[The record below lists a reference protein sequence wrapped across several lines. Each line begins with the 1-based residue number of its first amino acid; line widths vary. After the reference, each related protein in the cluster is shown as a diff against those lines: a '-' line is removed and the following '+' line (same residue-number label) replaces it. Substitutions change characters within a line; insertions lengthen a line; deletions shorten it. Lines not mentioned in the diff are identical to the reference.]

1 MLRKGSKYG
10 KIRPNSEYCQ
20 EKGKCEDLMKVR
32 RRPLYL
38 LEGANA
44 LSGLS
49 NAIAIV
55 TIPWLIFERT
65 GSATQAGIV
74 VALSTIP
81 GIFIS
86 PFVGALIDHFG
97 RKRVSIGSDFL
108 SAISVMMFP
117 IWESLF
123 GLTFASIATFA
134 VLGAAFDPAGY
145 TARKSLIPDVAKA
158 SNTSMDKL
166 NSWHEAVFS
175 GGWALG
181 PAIGAVAIS
190 LVGAANSMWIVFAAF
205 ILAIILIS
213 MLHVGDL
220 GLEHREEIDDQE
232 KFWTS
237 TLRGLQVLKSD
248 KAMFYLTL
256 SIVFL
261 AMVYL
266 PTESIV
272 LPKYFSDINDPRG
285 LGFVLS
291 SMAVGGIA
299 SMLAY
304 PWLVSRFKKRTIVLG
319 ALLATSI
326 AMIPMTFFPPLGLF
340 VVSGF
345 LLGLGWGPM
354 NPLMNSLVQQR
365 VAPHIQGRVFGVQTS
380 LFYASGPI
388 GMFVTGV
395 CVDAFGVRPVY
406 TAAVAILILFQLVIM
421 AVPSL
426 HDLDREASY

>member
-1 MLRKGSKYG
+1 
-10 KIRPNSEYCQ
+10 
-20 EKGKCEDLMKVR
+20 MKVS

-49 NAIAIV
+49 NAIAII

-74 VALSTIP
+74 VAASAIP

-86 PFVGALIDHFG
+86 PFVGALIDHYG
-97 RKRVSIGSDFL
+97 RKRVSIGSDL
-108 SAISVMMFP
+108 MSALSVMLFP
-117 IWESLF
+117 IWDSLF

-175 GGWALG
+175 GGWVLG
-181 PAIGAVAIS
+181 PAIGAIAIS
-190 LVGAANSMWIVFAAF
+190 LVGAANSMWIVFVAF
-205 ILAIILIS
+205 ILAMILIS

-220 GLEHREEIDDQE
+220 GLEHREEIGDQE

-248 KAMFYLTL
+248 KAMYYLTL

-266 PTESIV
+266 PTESVV
-272 LPKYFSDINDPRG
+272 LPKYFSDIDDPRG
-285 LGFVLS
+285 YGYVLS
-291 SMAVGGIA
+291 SMAAGGIA
-299 SMLAY
+299 TTLAY
-304 PWLVSRFKKRTIVLG
+304 PKLVKHFKKRTIVIG
-319 ALLATSI
+319 ALAATSV
-326 AMIPMTFFPPLGLF
+326 AMIPMTFFPPIGFF
-340 VVSGF
+340 VLAGF

-354 NPLMNSLVQQR
+354 NPLMNSVVQQR

-395 CVDAFGVRPVY
+395 SVDAFGVRPVY
-406 TAAVAILILFQLVIM
+406 IAAVSILIVFQLFIM
-421 AVPSL
+421 LLPDL
-426 HDLDREASY
+426 RDLDREAQY

>member
-1 MLRKGSKYG
+1 
-10 KIRPNSEYCQ
+10 
-20 EKGKCEDLMKVR
+20 MKVS

-49 NAIAIV
+49 NAIAIITV
-55 TIPWLIFERT
+55 PWLIFERT

-74 VALSTIP
+74 VAASAIP
-81 GIFIS
+81 GIIIS
-86 PFVGALIDHFG
+86 PFVGALIDHYG
-97 RKRVSIGSDFL
+97 RKRVSIGSDLL
-108 SAISVMMFP
+108 SALSVMLFP
-117 IWESLF
+117 IWDSLF

-181 PAIGAVAIS
+181 PAIGAIAIS
-190 LVGAANSMWIVFAAF
+190 LVGAANSMWIVFVAF

-220 GLEHREEIDDQE
+220 GLEHREEINDQE
-232 KFWTS
+232 KFWSS

-248 KAMFYLTL
+248 KAMYYLTI

-266 PTESIV
+266 PTESII
-272 LPKYFSDINDPRG
+272 LPKYFSDIEDPRG
-285 LGFVLS
+285 LGYVLS
-291 SMAVGGIA
+291 SMAAGGIA
-299 SMLAY
+299 TTLAY
-304 PWLVSRFKKRTIVLG
+304 PKLVKHFKKRSIVIGSL
-319 ALLATSI
+319 AATSL
-326 AMIPMTFFPPLGLF
+326 AMIPMTFFPPIGLF
-340 VVSGF
+340 VLAGF

-354 NPLMNSLVQQR
+354 NPLMNSMVQQR

-395 CVDAFGVRPVY
+395 SVDAFGVRPVY
-406 TAAVAILILFQLVIM
+406 IAAVSILIVFQLFIM
-421 AVPSL
+421 FLPDL
-426 HDLDREASY
+426 HDLDREAQY

>member
-1 MLRKGSKYG
+1 
-10 KIRPNSEYCQ
+10 
-20 EKGKCEDLMKVR
+20 MKVS

-49 NAIAIV
+49 NAIAIITV
-55 TIPWLIFERT
+55 PWLIFERT

-74 VALSTIP
+74 VAASAIP
-81 GIFIS
+81 GIIIS
-86 PFVGALIDHFG
+86 PFVGALIDHYG
-97 RKRVSIGSDFL
+97 RKRVSIGSDLL
-108 SAISVMMFP
+108 SALSVMMFP
-117 IWESLF
+117 IWDSLF

-181 PAIGAVAIS
+181 PAIGAIAIS
-190 LVGAANSMWIVFAAF
+190 LVGAANSMWIVFVAF

-220 GLEHREEIDDQE
+220 GLEHREEINDQE
-232 KFWTS
+232 KFWSS

-248 KAMFYLTL
+248 KAMYYLTI

-261 AMVYL
+261 TMVYL
-266 PTESIV
+266 PTESII
-272 LPKYFSDINDPRG
+272 LPKYFSDIDDPRG
-285 LGFVLS
+285 LGYVLS
-291 SMAVGGIA
+291 SMAAGSIA
-299 SMLAY
+299 TTLAY
-304 PWLVSRFKKRTIVLG
+304 PKLVKHFKKRSIVIGSL
-319 ALLATSI
+319 AATSL
-326 AMIPMTFFPPLGLF
+326 AMIPMTLFPPIGLF
-340 VVSGF
+340 VLAGF

-354 NPLMNSLVQQR
+354 NPLMNSVVQQR

-395 CVDAFGVRPVY
+395 SVDAFGVRPVY
-406 TAAVAILILFQLVIM
+406 IAAVSILIVFQLFIM
-421 AVPSL
+421 FLPDL
-426 HDLDREASY
+426 HDLDREAQY

>member
-1 MLRKGSKYG
+1 
-10 KIRPNSEYCQ
+10 
-20 EKGKCEDLMKVR
+20 MKVS

-49 NAIAIV
+49 NAIAIITV
-55 TIPWLIFERT
+55 PWLIFERT

-74 VALSTIP
+74 VALSAIP

-86 PFVGALIDHFG
+86 PFVGALIDHYG
-97 RKRVSIGSDFL
+97 RKRVSIGSDL
-108 SAISVMMFP
+108 MSALSVMLFP
-117 IWESLF
+117 IWDSLF
-123 GLTFASIATFA
+123 GLTFATIATFA
-134 VLGAAFDPAGY
+134 ILGAAFDPAGY

-181 PAIGAVAIS
+181 PAIGAIAIS

-220 GLEHREEIDDQE
+220 GLEHREEINDQE

-248 KAMFYLTL
+248 NAMYYLTI

-272 LPKYFSDINDPRG
+272 LPKYFSDIEDPRG
-285 LGFVLS
+285 LGYVLS
-291 SMAVGGIA
+291 SMAAGGIA
-299 SMLAY
+299 STLAY
-304 PWLVSRFKKRTIVLG
+304 PKLVKHFKKRSIVIG
-319 ALLATSI
+319 ALAATSI

-340 VVSGF
+340 VLSGF

-354 NPLMNSLVQQR
+354 NPLMNSMVQQR

-395 CVDAFGVRPVY
+395 SVDAFGVRPVY
-406 TAAVAILILFQLVIM
+406 IAAVSILIVFQLFIM
-421 AVPSL
+421 LLPDL
-426 HDLDREASY
+426 HDLDREAQY

>member
-1 MLRKGSKYG
+1 
-10 KIRPNSEYCQ
+10 
-20 EKGKCEDLMKVR
+20 MKVS

-49 NAIAIV
+49 NAIAIITV
-55 TIPWLIFERT
+55 PWLIFERT
-65 GSATQAGIV
+65 GSATQAGLV
-74 VALSTIP
+74 VAASAVP
-81 GIFIS
+81 GIIIS
-86 PFVGALIDHFG
+86 PFVGALIDHYG
-97 RKRVSIGSDFL
+97 RKRVSIGSDLL
-108 SAISVMMFP
+108 SALSVMLFP
-117 IWESLF
+117 IWDSLF

-181 PAIGAVAIS
+181 PAIGAIAIS
-190 LVGAANSMWIVFAAF
+190 IVGAANSMWIVFVAF

-220 GLEHREEIDDQE
+220 GLEHREEINDQE

-248 KAMFYLTL
+248 KAMYYLTI

-272 LPKYFSDINDPRG
+272 LPKYFSDIDDPRG
-285 LGFVLS
+285 LGYVLS
-291 SMAVGGIA
+291 SMAAGGIA
-299 SMLAY
+299 TTLAY
-304 PWLVSRFKKRTIVLG
+304 PKLVKHFKKRSIVIG
-319 ALLATSI
+319 ALAATSL
-326 AMIPMTFFPPLGLF
+326 AMIPMTFFPPIGLF
-340 VVSGF
+340 VLAGF

-354 NPLMNSLVQQR
+354 NPLMNSMVQQR

-395 CVDAFGVRPVY
+395 SVDAFGVQPVY
-406 TAAVAILILFQLVIM
+406 IAAVSILIIFQLFIM
-421 AVPSL
+421 FLPDL
-426 HDLDREASY
+426 HDLDREATY

>member
-1 MLRKGSKYG
+1 
-10 KIRPNSEYCQ
+10 
-20 EKGKCEDLMKVR
+20 MKVS

-49 NAIAIV
+49 NAIAIITV
-55 TIPWLIFERT
+55 PWLIFERT

-74 VALSTIP
+74 VALSAIP

-86 PFVGALIDHFG
+86 PFVGALIDHYG
-97 RKRVSIGSDFL
+97 RKRVSIGSDL
-108 SAISVMMFP
+108 MSALSVMLFP
-117 IWESLF
+117 IWDSLF
-123 GLTFASIATFA
+123 GLTFATIATFA
-134 VLGAAFDPAGY
+134 ILGAAFDPAGY

-181 PAIGAVAIS
+181 PAIGAIAIS

-220 GLEHREEIDDQE
+220 GLEHREEINDQE

-237 TLRGLQVLKSD
+237 TIRGLQVLKSD
-248 KAMFYLTL
+248 KAMYYLTI

-272 LPKYFSDINDPRG
+272 LPKYFSDIEDPRG
-285 LGFVLS
+285 LGYVLS
-291 SMAVGGIA
+291 SMAAGGIA
-299 SMLAY
+299 STLAY
-304 PWLVSRFKKRTIVLG
+304 PKLVKHFKKRSIVIG
-319 ALLATSI
+319 ALAATSI

-340 VVSGF
+340 VLSGF

-354 NPLMNSLVQQR
+354 NPLMNSMVQQR

-395 CVDAFGVRPVY
+395 SVDAFGVRPVY
-406 TAAVAILILFQLVIM
+406 IAAVSILIVFQLFIM
-421 AVPSL
+421 LLPDL
-426 HDLDREASY
+426 HDLDREAQY

>member
-1 MLRKGSKYG
+1 
-10 KIRPNSEYCQ
+10 
-20 EKGKCEDLMKVR
+20 MKVS

-49 NAIAIV
+49 NAIAIITV
-55 TIPWLIFERT
+55 PWLIFERT

-74 VALSTIP
+74 VAASAIP
-81 GIFIS
+81 GIIIS
-86 PFVGALIDHFG
+86 PFVGALIDHYG
-97 RKRVSIGSDFL
+97 RKRVSIGSDLL
-108 SAISVMMFP
+108 SALSVMMFP
-117 IWESLF
+117 IWDSLF

-181 PAIGAVAIS
+181 PAIGAIAIS
-190 LVGAANSMWIVFAAF
+190 LVGAANSMWIVFVAF

-220 GLEHREEIDDQE
+220 GLEHREEINDQE
-232 KFWTS
+232 KFWSS

-248 KAMFYLTL
+248 KAMYYFTI

-261 AMVYL
+261 VMVYL
-266 PTESIV
+266 PTESII
-272 LPKYFSDINDPRG
+272 LPKYFSDIDDPRG
-285 LGFVLS
+285 LGYVLS
-291 SMAVGGIA
+291 SMAAGGIA
-299 SMLAY
+299 TTLAY
-304 PWLVSRFKKRTIVLG
+304 PKLVKHFKKRSIVIGSL
-319 ALLATSI
+319 AATSL
-326 AMIPMTFFPPLGLF
+326 AMIPMTLFPPIGLF
-340 VVSGF
+340 VLAGF

-354 NPLMNSLVQQR
+354 NPLMNSMVQQR

-395 CVDAFGVRPVY
+395 SVDAFGVRPVY
-406 TAAVAILILFQLVIM
+406 IAAVSILIVFQLFIM
-421 AVPSL
+421 FLPDL
-426 HDLDREASY
+426 HDLDREAQY

>member
-1 MLRKGSKYG
+1 
-10 KIRPNSEYCQ
+10 
-20 EKGKCEDLMKVR
+20 MKVS

-49 NAIAIV
+49 NAIAII

-74 VALSTIP
+74 VAASAIP

-86 PFVGALIDHFG
+86 PFVGALIDHYG
-97 RKRVSIGSDFL
+97 RKRVSIGSDL
-108 SAISVMMFP
+108 MSALSVMLFP
-117 IWESLF
+117 IWDSLF
-123 GLTFASIATFA
+123 GLTFASISAFA

-175 GGWALG
+175 GGWVLG
-181 PAIGAVAIS
+181 PALGAFAIS
-190 LVGAANSMWIVFAAF
+190 IVGAANSMWIVFFAF
-205 ILAIILIS
+205 ILAMVLIS

-220 GLEHREEIDDQE
+220 GLEHREEIGDQE

-248 KAMFYLTL
+248 KAMYYLTM

-266 PTESIV
+266 PTESVV
-272 LPKYFSDINDPRG
+272 LPKYFSDIDDPRG
-285 LGFVLS
+285 YGFVLS
-291 SMAVGGIA
+291 SMAAGGIA
-299 SMLAY
+299 TTLAY
-304 PWLVSRFKKRTIVLG
+304 PKLVKHFKKRTIVIG
-319 ALLATSI
+319 ALAATSV
-326 AMIPMTFFPPLGLF
+326 AMIPMTFFPPIGLF
-340 VVSGF
+340 VLAGF

-354 NPLMNSLVQQR
+354 NPLMNSVVQQR

-395 CVDAFGVRPVY
+395 SVDAFGVRPVY
-406 TAAVAILILFQLVIM
+406 IAAVSILIVFQLFIM
-421 AVPSL
+421 LLPDL
-426 HDLDREASY
+426 RDLDREAQY

>member
-1 MLRKGSKYG
+1 
-10 KIRPNSEYCQ
+10 
-20 EKGKCEDLMKVR
+20 MKVS

-49 NAIAIV
+49 NAIAII

-74 VALSTIP
+74 VAASTIP

-86 PFVGALIDHFG
+86 PFVGALIDHYG
-97 RKRVSIGSDFL
+97 RKRVSIGSDLL
-108 SAISVMMFP
+108 SALSVMLFP
-117 IWESLF
+117 IWDSLF

-181 PAIGAVAIS
+181 PAIGAFAIS
-190 LVGAANSMWIVFAAF
+190 IVGAANSMWIVFVAF

-248 KAMFYLTL
+248 KAMYYLTL

-266 PTESIV
+266 PTESVV
-272 LPKYFSDINDPRG
+272 LPKYFSDIDDPRG

-291 SMAVGGIA
+291 SMAIGGIA

-304 PWLVSRFKKRTIVLG
+304 PRLVKRFKKRSIVIG
-319 ALLATSI
+319 ALAATSL
-326 AMIPMTFFPPLGLF
+326 AMIPMTFFPPIGLF
-340 VVSGF
+340 VLAGF

-354 NPLMNSLVQQR
+354 NPLMNSMVQQR

-395 CVDAFGVRPVY
+395 SVDAFGVRPVY
-406 TAAVAILILFQLVIM
+406 IAAVSILIVFQLFIM
-421 AVPSL
+421 FLPDL
-426 HDLDREASY
+426 HDLDREAQY

>member
-1 MLRKGSKYG
+1 
-10 KIRPNSEYCQ
+10 
-20 EKGKCEDLMKVR
+20 MKVSH
-32 RRPLYL
+32 RPLFL

-49 NAIAIV
+49 NAIAII
-55 TIPWLIFERT
+55 TIPWLIYERT

-74 VALSTIP
+74 VALSAIP

-86 PFVGALIDHFG
+86 PFVGALIDHYG
-97 RKRVSIGSDFL
+97 RKRVSIGSDLL
-108 SAISVMMFP
+108 SALSVMLFP
-117 IWESLF
+117 IWDSLF
-123 GLTFASIATFA
+123 GLTFATIATFA

-145 TARKSLIPDVAKA
+145 TARKALIPDVAKA

-181 PAIGAVAIS
+181 PALGAIAIS

-205 ILAIILIS
+205 ILAIVLIS

-220 GLEHREEIDDQE
+220 GLEHRKEIDDQE

-248 KAMFYLTL
+248 KALFYLTI

-266 PTESIV
+266 PTESVV
-272 LPKYFSDINDPRG
+272 LPKYFSNIHDPRG
-285 LGFVLS
+285 LGYVLS
-291 SMAVGGIA
+291 SMAIGGIA

-304 PWLVSRFKKRTIVLG
+304 PRLVNRFKKRSIVVG
-319 ALLATSI
+319 ALVATSL
-326 AMIPMTFFPPLGLF
+326 AMIPMTFFPPIGLF
-340 VVSGF
+340 VLSGF

-365 VAPHIQGRVFGVQTS
+365 VAPHIQGRVFGVQTA
-380 LFYASGPI
+380 LFYASGPV
-388 GMFVTGV
+388 GMFVTGIS
-395 CVDAFGVRPVY
+395 VDAFGVRPVY
-406 TAAVAILILFQLVIM
+406 IGAVSILIVFQLFIM
-421 AVPSL
+421 LLPDL
-426 HDLDREASY
+426 HDLDRKPSY

>member
-1 MLRKGSKYG
+1 
-10 KIRPNSEYCQ
+10 
-20 EKGKCEDLMKVR
+20 MKVS

-49 NAIAIV
+49 NAIAIITV
-55 TIPWLIFERT
+55 PWLIFERT

-74 VALSTIP
+74 VAASAIP
-81 GIFIS
+81 GIIIS
-86 PFVGALIDHFG
+86 PFVGALIDHYG
-97 RKRVSIGSDFL
+97 RKRVSIGSDLL
-108 SAISVMMFP
+108 SALSVMLFP
-117 IWESLF
+117 IWDSLF

-181 PAIGAVAIS
+181 PAIGAIAIS
-190 LVGAANSMWIVFAAF
+190 LVGAANSMWIVFVAF

-220 GLEHREEIDDQE
+220 GLEHREEINDQE
-232 KFWTS
+232 KFWSS

-248 KAMFYLTL
+248 KAMYYLTI

-261 AMVYL
+261 VMVYL
-266 PTESIV
+266 PTESII
-272 LPKYFSDINDPRG
+272 LPKYFSEIDDPRG

-291 SMAVGGIA
+291 SMAAGSIA
-299 SMLAY
+299 TTLAY
-304 PWLVSRFKKRTIVLG
+304 PKLVKHFKKRSIVIGSL
-319 ALLATSI
+319 AATSL
-326 AMIPMTFFPPLGLF
+326 AMIPMTLFPPIGLF
-340 VVSGF
+340 VLAGF

-354 NPLMNSLVQQR
+354 NPLMNSMVQQR

-395 CVDAFGVRPVY
+395 SVDAFGVRPVY
-406 TAAVAILILFQLVIM
+406 IAAVSILIVFQLFIM
-421 AVPSL
+421 FLPDL
-426 HDLDREASY
+426 HDLDREAQY

>member
-1 MLRKGSKYG
+1 
-10 KIRPNSEYCQ
+10 
-20 EKGKCEDLMKVR
+20 MKVS

-49 NAIAIV
+49 NAIAIITV
-55 TIPWLIFERT
+55 PWLIFERT

-74 VALSTIP
+74 VAASAIP
-81 GIFIS
+81 GIIIS
-86 PFVGALIDHFG
+86 PFVGALIDHYG
-97 RKRVSIGSDFL
+97 RKRVSIGSDLL
-108 SAISVMMFP
+108 SALSVMLFP
-117 IWESLF
+117 IWDSLF

-181 PAIGAVAIS
+181 PAIGAIAIS
-190 LVGAANSMWIVFAAF
+190 LVGAANSMWIVFVAF

-220 GLEHREEIDDQE
+220 GLEHREEINDQE

-248 KAMFYLTL
+248 KAMYYLTI

-266 PTESIV
+266 PTESII
-272 LPKYFSDINDPRG
+272 LPKYFSDIDDPRG
-285 LGFVLS
+285 LGYVLS
-291 SMAVGGIA
+291 SMAAGGIA
-299 SMLAY
+299 TTLAY
-304 PWLVSRFKKRTIVLG
+304 PKLVKHFKKRSIVIGSL
-319 ALLATSI
+319 AATSL
-326 AMIPMTFFPPLGLF
+326 AMIPMTLFPPIGLF
-340 VVSGF
+340 VLAGF

-354 NPLMNSLVQQR
+354 NPLMNSMVQQR

-395 CVDAFGVRPVY
+395 SVDAFGVRPVY
-406 TAAVAILILFQLVIM
+406 IAAVSILIVFQLFIM
-421 AVPSL
+421 FLPDL
-426 HDLDREASY
+426 HDLDREPTY

>member
-1 MLRKGSKYG
+1 
-10 KIRPNSEYCQ
+10 
-20 EKGKCEDLMKVR
+20 MKVS

-49 NAIAIV
+49 NAIAII

-74 VALSTIP
+74 VAASAIP

-86 PFVGALIDHFG
+86 PFVGALIDHYG
-97 RKRVSIGSDFL
+97 RKRVSIGSDL
-108 SAISVMMFP
+108 MSALSVMLFP
-117 IWESLF
+117 IWDSLF
-123 GLTFASIATFA
+123 GLTFASIAAFA

-175 GGWALG
+175 GGWVLG
-181 PAIGAVAIS
+181 PAIGAIAIS
-190 LVGAANSMWIVFAAF
+190 LVGAANSMWIVFVAF

-220 GLEHREEIDDQE
+220 GLEHREEIGDQE

-248 KAMFYLTL
+248 KAMYYLTL

-266 PTESIV
+266 PTESVV
-272 LPKYFSDINDPRG
+272 LPKYFSDIDDPRG
-285 LGFVLS
+285 YGYVLS
-291 SMAVGGIA
+291 SMAAGGIA
-299 SMLAY
+299 TTLAY
-304 PWLVSRFKKRTIVLG
+304 PKLVKHFKKRTIVIG
-319 ALLATSI
+319 ALAATSF
-326 AMIPMTFFPPLGLF
+326 AMIPMTFFPPIGLF
-340 VVSGF
+340 VLAGF

-354 NPLMNSLVQQR
+354 NPLMNSVVQQL

-388 GMFVTGV
+388 GMVVTGV
-395 CVDAFGVRPVY
+395 SVDAFGVRPVY
-406 TAAVAILILFQLVIM
+406 IAAVSILIVFQLFIM
-421 AVPSL
+421 LLPDL
-426 HDLDREASY
+426 RDLDREAQY

>member
-1 MLRKGSKYG
+1 
-10 KIRPNSEYCQ
+10 
-20 EKGKCEDLMKVR
+20 MKVS

-49 NAIAIV
+49 NAIAIITV
-55 TIPWLIFERT
+55 PWLIFERT

-74 VALSTIP
+74 VAVSAVP
-81 GIFIS
+81 GIFLS
-86 PFVGALIDHFG
+86 PFVGALIDHYG
-97 RKRVSIGSDFL
+97 RKRVSIGSDLL
-108 SAISVMMFP
+108 SALSVMMFP
-117 IWESLF
+117 IWDSLF

-181 PAIGAVAIS
+181 PAIGAFAIS
-190 LVGAANSMWIVFAAF
+190 IVGAANSMWIVFAAF

-220 GLEHREEIDDQE
+220 GLEHREEINDQE
-232 KFWTS
+232 KFWPS
-237 TLRGLQVLKSD
+237 TLRGLQVLKVD
-248 KAMFYLTL
+248 KAMYYLTI

-266 PTESIV
+266 PTESII
-272 LPKYFSDINDPRG
+272 LPKYFSDIDDPRG
-285 LGFVLS
+285 LGYVLS
-291 SMAVGGIA
+291 SMAAGGIA
-299 SMLAY
+299 TTLAY
-304 PWLVSRFKKRTIVLG
+304 PKLVKHFKKRSIVIGSLG
-319 ALLATSI
+319 ATSL
-326 AMIPMTFFPPLGLF
+326 AMIPMTFFPPIGLF
-340 VVSGF
+340 VLAGF

-354 NPLMNSLVQQR
+354 NPLMNSMVQQR

-395 CVDAFGVRPVY
+395 SVDAFGVRPVY
-406 TAAVAILILFQLVIM
+406 IAAVSILIVFQLFIM
-421 AVPSL
+421 FLPDL
-426 HDLDREASY
+426 HDLDREPTY

>member
-1 MLRKGSKYG
+1 
-10 KIRPNSEYCQ
+10 
-20 EKGKCEDLMKVR
+20 MKVS

-49 NAIAIV
+49 NAIAIITV
-55 TIPWLIFERT
+55 PWLIFERT

-74 VALSTIP
+74 VAASAIP
-81 GIFIS
+81 GIIIS
-86 PFVGALIDHFG
+86 PFVGALIDHYG
-97 RKRVSIGSDFL
+97 RKRVSIGSDLL
-108 SAISVMMFP
+108 SALSVMLFP
-117 IWESLF
+117 IWDSLF

-181 PAIGAVAIS
+181 PAIGAIAIS
-190 LVGAANSMWIVFAAF
+190 LVGAANSMWIVFVAF

-220 GLEHREEIDDQE
+220 GLEHREEINDQE
-232 KFWTS
+232 KFWSS

-248 KAMFYLTL
+248 KAMYYLTI

-266 PTESIV
+266 PTESII
-272 LPKYFSDINDPRG
+272 LPKYFSDIDDPRG
-285 LGFVLS
+285 LGYVLS
-291 SMAVGGIA
+291 SMAAGSIA
-299 SMLAY
+299 TTLAY
-304 PWLVSRFKKRTIVLG
+304 PKLVKHFKKRSIVIGSL
-319 ALLATSI
+319 AATSL
-326 AMIPMTFFPPLGLF
+326 AMIPMTLFPPIGLF
-340 VVSGF
+340 VLAGF

-354 NPLMNSLVQQR
+354 NPLMNSMVQQR

-395 CVDAFGVRPVY
+395 SVDAFGVRPVY
-406 TAAVAILILFQLVIM
+406 IAAVSILIVFQLFIM
-421 AVPSL
+421 FLPDL
-426 HDLDREASY
+426 HDLDREAQY

>member
-1 MLRKGSKYG
+1 
-10 KIRPNSEYCQ
+10 
-20 EKGKCEDLMKVR
+20 MKVS

-49 NAIAIV
+49 NAIAIITV
-55 TIPWLIFERT
+55 PWLIFERT

-74 VALSTIP
+74 VAASAIP
-81 GIFIS
+81 GIIIS
-86 PFVGALIDHFG
+86 PFVGALIDHYG
-97 RKRVSIGSDFL
+97 RKRVSIGSDLL
-108 SAISVMMFP
+108 SALSVMLFP
-117 IWESLF
+117 IWDSLF

-181 PAIGAVAIS
+181 PAIGAIAIS
-190 LVGAANSMWIVFAAF
+190 LVGAANSMWIVFFAF
-205 ILAIILIS
+205 ILAIVLIS

-220 GLEHREEIDDQE
+220 GLEHREEINDQE

-248 KAMFYLTL
+248 KAMYYLTI

-266 PTESIV
+266 PTESII
-272 LPKYFSDINDPRG
+272 LPKYFSDIDDPRG
-285 LGFVLS
+285 LGYVLS
-291 SMAVGGIA
+291 SMAAGSIA
-299 SMLAY
+299 TTLAY
-304 PWLVSRFKKRTIVLG
+304 PKLVKHFKKRSIVIGSL
-319 ALLATSI
+319 AATSL
-326 AMIPMTFFPPLGLF
+326 AMIPMTLFPPIGLF
-340 VVSGF
+340 VLAGF

-354 NPLMNSLVQQR
+354 NPLMNSMVQQR

-395 CVDAFGVRPVY
+395 SVDAFGVRPVY
-406 TAAVAILILFQLVIM
+406 IAAVSILIVFQLFIM
-421 AVPSL
+421 FLPDL
-426 HDLDREASY
+426 HDLDREAQY

>member
-1 MLRKGSKYG
+1 
-10 KIRPNSEYCQ
+10 
-20 EKGKCEDLMKVR
+20 MKVS

-49 NAIAIV
+49 NAIAII

-74 VALSTIP
+74 VAASTIP

-86 PFVGALIDHFG
+86 PFVGALIDHYG
-97 RKRVSIGSDFL
+97 RKRVSIASDL
-108 SAISVMMFP
+108 MSALSVMLFP
-117 IWESLF
+117 IWDSLF

-190 LVGAANSMWIVFAAF
+190 LVGAANSMWIVFVAF

-248 KAMFYLTL
+248 KAMYYLTM

-272 LPKYFSDINDPRG
+272 LPKYFSDIDDPRG

-291 SMAVGGIA
+291 SMALGGIA

-304 PWLVSRFKKRTIVLG
+304 PRLVKRFKKRSIVIG
-319 ALLATSI
+319 ALAATSL
-326 AMIPMTFFPPLGLF
+326 AMIPMTFFPPIGLF
-340 VVSGF
+340 VLSGF

-354 NPLMNSLVQQR
+354 NPLMNSMVQQR
-365 VAPHIQGRVFGVQTS
+365 VAPHIQGRVFGVQTA

-395 CVDAFGVRPVY
+395 SVDAFGVRPVY
-406 TAAVAILILFQLVIM
+406 IAAVSILIVFQIFIM
-421 AVPSL
+421 LLPDL
-426 HDLDREASY
+426 RDLDREAQY

>member
-1 MLRKGSKYG
+1 
-10 KIRPNSEYCQ
+10 
-20 EKGKCEDLMKVR
+20 MKVS

-49 NAIAIV
+49 NAIAIITV
-55 TIPWLIFERT
+55 PWLIFERT

-74 VALSTIP
+74 VAASAIP
-81 GIFIS
+81 GIIIS
-86 PFVGALIDHFG
+86 PFVGALIDHYG
-97 RKRVSIGSDFL
+97 RKRVSIGSDLL
-108 SAISVMMFP
+108 SALSVMLFP
-117 IWESLF
+117 IWDSLF

-181 PAIGAVAIS
+181 PAIGAIAIS
-190 LVGAANSMWIVFAAF
+190 LVGAANSMWIVFFAF
-205 ILAIILIS
+205 ILAIVLIS

-220 GLEHREEIDDQE
+220 GLEHREEINDQE
-232 KFWTS
+232 KFWSS

-248 KAMFYLTL
+248 KAMYYLTI

-266 PTESIV
+266 PTESII
-272 LPKYFSDINDPRG
+272 LPKYFSDIDDPRG
-285 LGFVLS
+285 LGYVLS
-291 SMAVGGIA
+291 SMAAGGIA
-299 SMLAY
+299 TTLAY
-304 PWLVSRFKKRTIVLG
+304 PKLVKHFKKRSIVIGSL
-319 ALLATSI
+319 AATSL
-326 AMIPMTFFPPLGLF
+326 AMIPMTLFPPIGLF
-340 VVSGF
+340 VLAGF

-354 NPLMNSLVQQR
+354 NPLMNSMVQQR

-395 CVDAFGVRPVY
+395 SVDAFGVRPVY
-406 TAAVAILILFQLVIM
+406 IAAVSILIVFQLFIM
-421 AVPSL
+421 FLPDL
-426 HDLDREASY
+426 HDLDREPRY

>member
-1 MLRKGSKYG
+1 
-10 KIRPNSEYCQ
+10 
-20 EKGKCEDLMKVR
+20 MKVS

-49 NAIAIV
+49 NAIAII

-74 VALSTIP
+74 VAASTIP

-86 PFVGALIDHFG
+86 PFVGALIDHYG
-97 RKRVSIGSDFL
+97 RKRVSIGSDLL
-108 SAISVMMFP
+108 SALSVMLFP
-117 IWESLF
+117 IWDSLF

-181 PAIGAVAIS
+181 PAIGAFAIS
-190 LVGAANSMWIVFAAF
+190 IVGAANSMWIVFVAF

-220 GLEHREEIDDQE
+220 GLEHREEINDQE

-248 KAMFYLTL
+248 KAMYYLTL

-266 PTESIV
+266 PTESVV
-272 LPKYFSDINDPRG
+272 LPKYFSDIDDPRG

-291 SMAVGGIA
+291 SMAIGGIA

-304 PWLVSRFKKRTIVLG
+304 PKLVKRFKKRSIVIG
-319 ALLATSI
+319 ALAATSL
-326 AMIPMTFFPPLGLF
+326 AMIPMTFFPPIGLF
-340 VVSGF
+340 VLAGF

-354 NPLMNSLVQQR
+354 NPLMNSMVQQR

-395 CVDAFGVRPVY
+395 SVDAFGVRPVY
-406 TAAVAILILFQLVIM
+406 IAAVSILIVFQLFIM
-421 AVPSL
+421 FLPDL
-426 HDLDREASY
+426 HDLDREAQY

>member
-1 MLRKGSKYG
+1 
-10 KIRPNSEYCQ
+10 
-20 EKGKCEDLMKVR
+20 MKVS

-49 NAIAIV
+49 NAIAIITV
-55 TIPWLIFERT
+55 PWLIFERT

-74 VALSTIP
+74 VAASAIP
-81 GIFIS
+81 GIIIS
-86 PFVGALIDHFG
+86 PFVGALIDHYG
-97 RKRVSIGSDFL
+97 RKRVSIGSDLL
-108 SAISVMMFP
+108 SALSVMLFP
-117 IWESLF
+117 IWDSLF

-175 GGWALG
+175 GGWVLG
-181 PAIGAVAIS
+181 PAIGAIAIS
-190 LVGAANSMWIVFAAF
+190 LVGAANSMWIVFVAF

-220 GLEHREEIDDQE
+220 GLEHREEIGDQE

-248 KAMFYLTL
+248 KAMYYLTL

-266 PTESIV
+266 PTESVV
-272 LPKYFSDINDPRG
+272 LPKYFSDIDDPRG
-285 LGFVLS
+285 YGYVLS
-291 SMAVGGIA
+291 SMAAGGIVTT
-299 SMLAY
+299 LAY
-304 PWLVSRFKKRTIVLG
+304 PKLVKHFKKRTIVIG
-319 ALLATSI
+319 ALAATSV
-326 AMIPMTFFPPLGLF
+326 AMIPMTFFPPIGLF
-340 VVSGF
+340 VLAGF

-354 NPLMNSLVQQR
+354 NPLMNSVVQQR

-395 CVDAFGVRPVY
+395 SVDAFGVRPVY
-406 TAAVAILILFQLVIM
+406 IAAVSILIVFQLFIM
-421 AVPSL
+421 LLPDL
-426 HDLDREASY
+426 RDLDREAQY

>member
-1 MLRKGSKYG
+1 
-10 KIRPNSEYCQ
+10 
-20 EKGKCEDLMKVR
+20 MKVS

-49 NAIAIV
+49 NAIAIITV
-55 TIPWLIFERT
+55 PWLIFERT

-74 VALSTIP
+74 VAASAIP
-81 GIFIS
+81 GIIIS
-86 PFVGALIDHFG
+86 PFVGALIDHYG
-97 RKRVSIGSDFL
+97 RKRVSIGSDLL
-108 SAISVMMFP
+108 SALSVMLFP
-117 IWESLF
+117 IWDSLF

-181 PAIGAVAIS
+181 PAIGAIAIS
-190 LVGAANSMWIVFAAF
+190 LVGAANSMWIVFVAF

-220 GLEHREEIDDQE
+220 GLEHREEINDQE
-232 KFWTS
+232 KFWSS

-248 KAMFYLTL
+248 KAMYYLTI

-272 LPKYFSDINDPRG
+272 LPKYFSDIDDPRG
-285 LGFVLS
+285 LGYVLS
-291 SMAVGGIA
+291 SMALGGIA
-299 SMLAY
+299 TTLAY
-304 PWLVSRFKKRTIVLG
+304 PKLVKHFKKRTIVIG
-319 ALLATSI
+319 ALAATSL

-340 VVSGF
+340 VLAGF

-354 NPLMNSLVQQR
+354 NPLMNSMVQQR

-395 CVDAFGVRPVY
+395 SVDVFGVRPVY
-406 TAAVAILILFQLVIM
+406 IAAVSILIVFQLFIM
-421 AVPSL
+421 FLPDL
-426 HDLDREASY
+426 HDLDREPTY

>member
-1 MLRKGSKYG
+1 
-10 KIRPNSEYCQ
+10 
-20 EKGKCEDLMKVR
+20 MKVS

-49 NAIAIV
+49 NAIAII

-74 VALSTIP
+74 VAASAIP

-86 PFVGALIDHFG
+86 PFVGALIDHYG
-97 RKRVSIGSDFL
+97 RKRVSIGSDL
-108 SAISVMMFP
+108 MSALSVMLFP
-117 IWESLF
+117 IWDSLF
-123 GLTFASIATFA
+123 GLTFASIAAFA

-175 GGWALG
+175 GGWVLG
-181 PAIGAVAIS
+181 PAIGAIAIS
-190 LVGAANSMWIVFAAF
+190 LVGAANSMWIVFVAF

-220 GLEHREEIDDQE
+220 GLEHREEIGDQE

-248 KAMFYLTL
+248 KAMYYLTL

-261 AMVYL
+261 SMVYL
-266 PTESIV
+266 PTESII
-272 LPKYFSDINDPRG
+272 LPKYFSDIEDPRG
-285 LGFVLS
+285 LGYVLS
-291 SMAVGGIA
+291 SMAAGGIA
-299 SMLAY
+299 TTLAY
-304 PWLVSRFKKRTIVLG
+304 PKLVKHFKKRSIVIGSL
-319 ALLATSI
+319 AATSL
-326 AMIPMTFFPPLGLF
+326 AMIPMTLFPPIGLF
-340 VVSGF
+340 VLAGF

-354 NPLMNSLVQQR
+354 NPLMNSMVQQR

-395 CVDAFGVRPVY
+395 SVDAFGVRPVY
-406 TAAVAILILFQLVIM
+406 IAAVSILIVFQLFIM
-421 AVPSL
+421 FLPDL
-426 HDLDREASY
+426 HDLDREPTY

>member
-1 MLRKGSKYG
+1 
-10 KIRPNSEYCQ
+10 
-20 EKGKCEDLMKVR
+20 MKVS

-49 NAIAIV
+49 NAIAIITV
-55 TIPWLIFERT
+55 PWLIFERT

-74 VALSTIP
+74 VAASAIP
-81 GIFIS
+81 GIIIS
-86 PFVGALIDHFG
+86 PFVGALIDHYG
-97 RKRVSIGSDFL
+97 RKRVSIGSDLL
-108 SAISVMMFP
+108 SALSVMLFP
-117 IWESLF
+117 IWDSLF

-181 PAIGAVAIS
+181 PAIGAIAIS
-190 LVGAANSMWIVFAAF
+190 LVGAANSMWIVFVAF

-220 GLEHREEIDDQE
+220 GLEHREEINDQE

-248 KAMFYLTL
+248 KAMYYLTI

-266 PTESIV
+266 PTESII
-272 LPKYFSDINDPRG
+272 LPKYFSDIEDPRG
-285 LGFVLS
+285 LGYVLS
-291 SMAVGGIA
+291 SMAAGGIA
-299 SMLAY
+299 TTLAY
-304 PWLVSRFKKRTIVLG
+304 PKLVKHFKKRSIVIGSL
-319 ALLATSI
+319 AATSL
-326 AMIPMTFFPPLGLF
+326 AMIPMTFFPPIGFFILA
-340 VVSGF
+340 GF

-354 NPLMNSLVQQR
+354 NPLMNSMVQQR

-395 CVDAFGVRPVY
+395 SVDAFGVRPVY
-406 TAAVAILILFQLVIM
+406 IAAVSILIVFQLFIM
-421 AVPSL
+421 LLPDL
-426 HDLDREASY
+426 HDLDRKPTY

>member
-1 MLRKGSKYG
+1 MLGKGPNYG
-10 KIRPNSEYCQ
+10 EIGPNSKYCQ
-20 EKGKCEDLMKVR
+20 EKGMCEDLMKVR

-74 VALSTIP
+74 IALSTIP

-97 RKRVSIGSDFL
+97 RKRVSIGSDFF

-117 IWESLF
+117 IWEYLF

-190 LVGAANSMWIVFAAF
+190 IVGAANSMWIVFAAF
-205 ILAIILIS
+205 ILA
-213 MLHVGDL
+213 DL

-291 SMAVGGIA
+291 SMAAGGIA

-304 PWLVSRFKKRTIVLG
+304 PWLVSRFKKRTIVVS
-319 ALLATSI
+319 ALLATSL
-326 AMIPMTFFPPLGLF
+326 AMIPMTFFPPIGLF

-354 NPLMNSLVQQR
+354 APLMNSLVQQR

-395 CVDAFGVRPVY
+395 CVDTFGVRPVY

>member
-1 MLRKGSKYG
+1 
-10 KIRPNSEYCQ
+10 
-20 EKGKCEDLMKVR
+20 MKVS

-49 NAIAIV
+49 NAIAIITV
-55 TIPWLIFERT
+55 PWLIFERT
-65 GSATQAGIV
+65 GSATQAGLV
-74 VALSTIP
+74 VAVSAIP
-81 GIFIS
+81 GIIIS
-86 PFVGALIDHFG
+86 PFVGALIDHYG
-97 RKRVSIGSDFL
+97 RKRVSIGSDLL
-108 SAISVMMFP
+108 SALSVMLFP
-117 IWESLF
+117 IWDSLF

-181 PAIGAVAIS
+181 PAIGAFAIS
-190 LVGAANSMWIVFAAF
+190 IVGAANSMWIVFIAF

-213 MLHVGDL
+213 LLHVGDL
-220 GLEHREEIDDQE
+220 GLEHREEINDQE

-248 KAMFYLTL
+248 KAMYYLTI

-266 PTESIV
+266 PTESII
-272 LPKYFSDINDPRG
+272 LPKYFSDIDDPRG
-285 LGFVLS
+285 LGYVLS
-291 SMAVGGIA
+291 SMAAGGIA
-299 SMLAY
+299 TTLAY
-304 PWLVSRFKKRTIVLG
+304 PKLVKHFKKRSIVIGSL
-319 ALLATSI
+319 AATSL
-326 AMIPMTFFPPLGLF
+326 AMIPMTFFPPIGLF
-340 VVSGF
+340 VLAGF

-354 NPLMNSLVQQR
+354 NPLMNSMVQQR

-395 CVDAFGVRPVY
+395 SVDAFGVRPVY
-406 TAAVAILILFQLVIM
+406 IAAVSILIVFQLFIM
-421 AVPSL
+421 FLPDL
-426 HDLDREASY
+426 HDLDREAQY

>member
-1 MLRKGSKYG
+1 
-10 KIRPNSEYCQ
+10 
-20 EKGKCEDLMKVR
+20 MKVT

-55 TIPWLIFERT
+55 TVPWLIFERT
-65 GSATQAGIV
+65 GSATQAGVV
-74 VALSTIP
+74 VALSAIP

-86 PFVGALIDHFG
+86 PFVGALIDHYG
-97 RKRVSIGSDFL
+97 RKRVSIGSDLL
-108 SAISVMMFP
+108 SALSVMLFP
-117 IWESLF
+117 IWDSLF

-134 VLGAAFDPAGY
+134 ILGAAFDPAGY

-158 SNTSMDKL
+158 SNISMDKL

-175 GGWALG
+175 AGWAIG
-181 PAIGAVAIS
+181 PAIGAIAIS
-190 LVGAANSMWIVFAAF
+190 LVGAANSMWIIFAAF
-205 ILAIILIS
+205 MLAIVLIS
-213 MLHVGDL
+213 VLHVGDL
-220 GLEHREEIDDQE
+220 GLEHREEINDKE
-232 KFWTS
+232 KFWPS
-237 TLRGLQVLKSD
+237 TMRGLQVLNSD
-248 KAMFYLTL
+248 KAMLYLTL

-285 LGFVLS
+285 LGYVLS
-291 SMAVGGIA
+291 SMAIGGIG

-304 PWLVSRFKKRTIVLG
+304 PQLVKRFKKRSIVIG
-319 ALLATSI
+319 ALAATAL
-326 AMIPMTFFPPLGLF
+326 AMIPMTFFPPIGLF
-340 VVSGF
+340 VLSGF

-365 VAPHIQGRVFGVQTS
+365 VAPHIQGRVFGIQTS

-395 CVDAFGVRPVY
+395 CVDTFGVRPVY
-406 TAAVAILILFQLVIM
+406 TAAVVILILIQVVIM
-421 AVPSL
+421 TLPSL
-426 HDLDREASY
+426 HDLDRDPSY

>member
-1 MLRKGSKYG
+1 
-10 KIRPNSEYCQ
+10 
-20 EKGKCEDLMKVR
+20 MKVS

-49 NAIAIV
+49 NAIAIITV
-55 TIPWLIFERT
+55 PWLIFERT

-74 VALSTIP
+74 VAASAIP
-81 GIFIS
+81 GIIIS
-86 PFVGALIDHFG
+86 PFVGALIDHYG
-97 RKRVSIGSDFL
+97 RKRVSIGSDLL
-108 SAISVMMFP
+108 SALSVMLFP
-117 IWESLF
+117 IWDSLF

-181 PAIGAVAIS
+181 PAIGAIAIS
-190 LVGAANSMWIVFAAF
+190 LVGAANSMWIVFFAF
-205 ILAIILIS
+205 ILAIVLIS

-220 GLEHREEIDDQE
+220 GLEHREEINDQE

-248 KAMFYLTL
+248 KAMYYLTI

-266 PTESIV
+266 PTESII
-272 LPKYFSDINDPRG
+272 LPKYFSDIDDPRG
-285 LGFVLS
+285 LGYVLS
-291 SMAVGGIA
+291 SMAAGGIA
-299 SMLAY
+299 TTLAY
-304 PWLVSRFKKRTIVLG
+304 PKLVKHFKKRSIVIGSL
-319 ALLATSI
+319 AATSL
-326 AMIPMTFFPPLGLF
+326 AMIPMTLFPPIGLF
-340 VVSGF
+340 VLAGF

-354 NPLMNSLVQQR
+354 NPLMNSMVQQR

-395 CVDAFGVRPVY
+395 SVDAFGVRPVY
-406 TAAVAILILFQLVIM
+406 IAAVSILIVFELFIM
-421 AVPSL
+421 FLPDL
-426 HDLDREASY
+426 HDLDREPTY

>member
-1 MLRKGSKYG
+1 
-10 KIRPNSEYCQ
+10 
-20 EKGKCEDLMKVR
+20 MKVS

-49 NAIAIV
+49 NAIAIITV
-55 TIPWLIFERT
+55 PWLIFERT

-74 VALSTIP
+74 VAASAIP
-81 GIFIS
+81 GIIIS
-86 PFVGALIDHFG
+86 PFVGALIDHYG
-97 RKRVSIGSDFL
+97 RKRVSIGSDLL
-108 SAISVMMFP
+108 SALSVMLFP
-117 IWESLF
+117 IWDSLF

-181 PAIGAVAIS
+181 PAIGAIAIS
-190 LVGAANSMWIVFAAF
+190 LVGAANSMWIVFVAF

-220 GLEHREEIDDQE
+220 GLEHREEINDQE
-232 KFWTS
+232 KFWSS

-248 KAMFYLTL
+248 KAMYYLTI

-266 PTESIV
+266 PTESII
-272 LPKYFSDINDPRG
+272 LPKYFSDIEDPRG
-285 LGFVLS
+285 LGYVLS
-291 SMAVGGIA
+291 SMAAGGIA
-299 SMLAY
+299 TTLAY
-304 PWLVSRFKKRTIVLG
+304 PKLVKHFKKRSIVIGSL
-319 ALLATSI
+319 AATSL
-326 AMIPMTFFPPLGLF
+326 AMIPMTLFPPIGLF
-340 VVSGF
+340 VLAGF

-354 NPLMNSLVQQR
+354 NPLMNSMVQQR

-395 CVDAFGVRPVY
+395 SVDAFGVRPVY
-406 TAAVAILILFQLVIM
+406 ITAVSILIVFQLFIM
-421 AVPSL
+421 FLPDL
-426 HDLDREASY
+426 HDLDREPTY

>member
-1 MLRKGSKYG
+1 
-10 KIRPNSEYCQ
+10 
-20 EKGKCEDLMKVR
+20 MKVS

-49 NAIAIV
+49 NAIAIITV
-55 TIPWLIFERT
+55 PWLIFERT

-74 VALSTIP
+74 VALSAVP
-81 GIFIS
+81 GIFLS
-86 PFVGALIDHFG
+86 PFVGALIDHYG
-97 RKRVSIGSDFL
+97 RKRVSIGSDLL
-108 SAISVMMFP
+108 SALSVMLFP
-117 IWESLF
+117 IWDSLF

-181 PAIGAVAIS
+181 PAIGAIAIS
-190 LVGAANSMWIVFAAF
+190 LVGAANSMWIVFVAF

-220 GLEHREEIDDQE
+220 GLEHREEINDQE
-232 KFWTS
+232 KFWAS

-248 KAMFYLTL
+248 KAMYYLTL

-272 LPKYFSDINDPRG
+272 LPKYFSDIDDPRG
-285 LGFVLS
+285 LGYVLS
-291 SMAVGGIA
+291 AMAAGGIA
-299 SMLAY
+299 TTLAY
-304 PWLVSRFKKRTIVLG
+304 PKLVKHFKKRSIVIG
-319 ALLATSI
+319 ALAATSL
-326 AMIPMTFFPPLGLF
+326 AMIPMTFFPPIGLF
-340 VVSGF
+340 VLAGF

-354 NPLMNSLVQQR
+354 NPLMNSMVQQR

-395 CVDAFGVRPVY
+395 SVDAFGVRPVY
-406 TAAVAILILFQLVIM
+406 IAAVSILIVFQLFIM
-421 AVPSL
+421 FLPDL
-426 HDLDREASY
+426 HDLDREAQY

>member
-1 MLRKGSKYG
+1 
-10 KIRPNSEYCQ
+10 
-20 EKGKCEDLMKVR
+20 MKVS

-49 NAIAIV
+49 NAIAIITV
-55 TIPWLIFERT
+55 PWLIFERT

-74 VALSTIP
+74 VAASAIP
-81 GIFIS
+81 GIIIS
-86 PFVGALIDHFG
+86 PFVGALIDHYG
-97 RKRVSIGSDFL
+97 RKRVSIGSDLL
-108 SAISVMMFP
+108 SALSVMLFP
-117 IWESLF
+117 IWDSLF

-181 PAIGAVAIS
+181 PAIGAIAIS
-190 LVGAANSMWIVFAAF
+190 LVGAANSMWIVFVAF
-205 ILAIILIS
+205 ILAIVLIS

-220 GLEHREEIDDQE
+220 GLEHREEINDQE

-248 KAMFYLTL
+248 KAMYYLTI

-266 PTESIV
+266 PTESII
-272 LPKYFSDINDPRG
+272 LPKYFSDIDDPRG
-285 LGFVLS
+285 LGYVLS
-291 SMAVGGIA
+291 SMAAGGIA
-299 SMLAY
+299 TTLAY
-304 PWLVSRFKKRTIVLG
+304 PKLVKHFKKRSIVIGSL
-319 ALLATSI
+319 AATSL
-326 AMIPMTFFPPLGLF
+326 AMIPMTLFPPIGLF
-340 VVSGF
+340 VLAGF

-354 NPLMNSLVQQR
+354 NPLMNSMVQQR

-395 CVDAFGVRPVY
+395 SVDAFGVRPVY
-406 TAAVAILILFQLVIM
+406 IAAVSILIVFQLFIM
-421 AVPSL
+421 FLPDL
-426 HDLDREASY
+426 HDLDREPTY

>member
-1 MLRKGSKYG
+1 
-10 KIRPNSEYCQ
+10 
-20 EKGKCEDLMKVR
+20 MKVS

-49 NAIAIV
+49 NAIAIITV
-55 TIPWLIFERT
+55 PWLIFERT
-65 GSATQAGIV
+65 GSATQAGLV
-74 VALSTIP
+74 VAASAVP
-81 GIFIS
+81 GIIIS
-86 PFVGALIDHFG
+86 PFVGALIDHYG
-97 RKRVSIGSDFL
+97 RKRVSIGSDLL
-108 SAISVMMFP
+108 SALSVMLFP
-117 IWESLF
+117 IWDSLF

-181 PAIGAVAIS
+181 PAIGAFAIS
-190 LVGAANSMWIVFAAF
+190 IVGAANSMWIVFIAF

-213 MLHVGDL
+213 LLHVGDL
-220 GLEHREEIDDQE
+220 GLEHREEINDQE

-248 KAMFYLTL
+248 KAMYYLTI
-256 SIVFL
+256 SIVCL

-272 LPKYFSDINDPRG
+272 LPKYFSDIDDPRG
-285 LGFVLS
+285 LGYVLS
-291 SMAVGGIA
+291 SMAAGGIA
-299 SMLAY
+299 TTLAY
-304 PWLVSRFKKRTIVLG
+304 PKLVKHFKKRSIVIGSL
-319 ALLATSI
+319 AATSL
-326 AMIPMTFFPPLGLF
+326 AMIPMTFFPPIGLF
-340 VVSGF
+340 VLAGF

-354 NPLMNSLVQQR
+354 NPLMNSMVQQR

-395 CVDAFGVRPVY
+395 SVDAFGVRPVY
-406 TAAVAILILFQLVIM
+406 IAAVSILIVFQLFIM
-421 AVPSL
+421 FLPDL
-426 HDLDREASY
+426 HDLDREAQY

>member
-1 MLRKGSKYG
+1 
-10 KIRPNSEYCQ
+10 
-20 EKGKCEDLMKVR
+20 MKVS

-49 NAIAIV
+49 NAIAII

-74 VALSTIP
+74 VAASTIP

-86 PFVGALIDHFG
+86 PFVGALIDHYG
-97 RKRVSIGSDFL
+97 RKRVSIGSDLL
-108 SAISVMMFP
+108 SALSVMLFP
-117 IWESLF
+117 IWDSLF

-181 PAIGAVAIS
+181 PAIGAFAIS
-190 LVGAANSMWIVFAAF
+190 IVGAANSMWIVFVAF

-232 KFWTS
+232 KFWNS

-248 KAMFYLTL
+248 KAMYYLTL

-266 PTESIV
+266 PTESVV

-291 SMAVGGIA
+291 SMAIGGIA

-304 PWLVSRFKKRTIVLG
+304 PKLVKRFKKRSIVIG
-319 ALLATSI
+319 ALAATSL
-326 AMIPMTFFPPLGLF
+326 AMIPMTFFPPIGLF
-340 VVSGF
+340 VLAGF

-354 NPLMNSLVQQR
+354 NPLMNSMVQQR

-395 CVDAFGVRPVY
+395 SVDAFGVRPVY
-406 TAAVAILILFQLVIM
+406 IAAVSILIVFQLFIM
-421 AVPSL
+421 FLPDL
-426 HDLDREASY
+426 HDLDREAQY

>member
-1 MLRKGSKYG
+1 
-10 KIRPNSEYCQ
+10 
-20 EKGKCEDLMKVR
+20 MKVS

-49 NAIAIV
+49 NAIAIITV
-55 TIPWLIFERT
+55 PWLIFERT

-74 VALSTIP
+74 VAASAIP
-81 GIFIS
+81 GIIIS
-86 PFVGALIDHFG
+86 PFVGALIDHYG
-97 RKRVSIGSDFL
+97 RKRVSIGSDLL
-108 SAISVMMFP
+108 SALSVMLFP
-117 IWESLF
+117 IWDSLF
-123 GLTFASIATFA
+123 GLTLASIATFA

-166 NSWHEAVFS
+166 NSCHEAVFS

-181 PAIGAVAIS
+181 PAIGAIAIS
-190 LVGAANSMWIVFAAF
+190 LVGAANSMWIVFVAF

-220 GLEHREEIDDQE
+220 GLEHREEINDQE
-232 KFWTS
+232 KFWSS

-248 KAMFYLTL
+248 KAMYYLTI

-266 PTESIV
+266 PTESII
-272 LPKYFSDINDPRG
+272 LPKYFSDIDDPRG
-285 LGFVLS
+285 LGYVLS
-291 SMAVGGIA
+291 SMALGGIA
-299 SMLAY
+299 TTLAY
-304 PWLVSRFKKRTIVLG
+304 PKLVKHFKKRSIVIG
-319 ALLATSI
+319 ALAATSL
-326 AMIPMTFFPPLGLF
+326 AMIPMTFFPPLGFF
-340 VVSGF
+340 VLAGF

-354 NPLMNSLVQQR
+354 NPLMNSMVQQR

-395 CVDAFGVRPVY
+395 SVDAFGVRPVY
-406 TAAVAILILFQLVIM
+406 IAAVSILIVFQLFIM
-421 AVPSL
+421 FLPDL
-426 HDLDREASY
+426 HDLDREPTY

>member
-1 MLRKGSKYG
+1 
-10 KIRPNSEYCQ
+10 
-20 EKGKCEDLMKVR
+20 MKVSH
-32 RRPLYL
+32 RPLFL

-49 NAIAIV
+49 NAIAII
-55 TIPWLIFERT
+55 TIPWLIYERT

-74 VALSTIP
+74 VALSAIP

-86 PFVGALIDHFG
+86 PFVGALIDHYG
-97 RKRVSIGSDFL
+97 RKRVSIGSDLL
-108 SAISVMMFP
+108 SALSVMLFP
-117 IWESLF
+117 IWDSLF
-123 GLTFASIATFA
+123 GLTFATIATFA

-145 TARKSLIPDVAKA
+145 TARKALIPDVAKA

-181 PAIGAVAIS
+181 PALGAIAIS

-205 ILAIILIS
+205 ILAIVLIS

-220 GLEHREEIDDQE
+220 GLEHRKEIDDQE

-237 TLRGLQVLKSD
+237 TMRGLQVLKSD
-248 KAMFYLTL
+248 KAMYYLTI

-266 PTESIV
+266 PTESVV
-272 LPKYFSDINDPRG
+272 LPKYFSNIDDPRG
-285 LGFVLS
+285 LGYVLS
-291 SMAVGGIA
+291 SMALGGIA

-304 PWLVSRFKKRTIVLG
+304 PRLVKRFKKRSIVVG
-319 ALLATSI
+319 ALVATSL
-326 AMIPMTFFPPLGLF
+326 AMIPMTFFPPIGLF
-340 VVSGF
+340 VLSGF

-365 VAPHIQGRVFGVQTS
+365 VAPHIQGRVFGVQTA
-380 LFYASGPI
+380 LFYASGPV
-388 GMFVTGV
+388 GMFVTGIS
-395 CVDAFGVRPVY
+395 VDAFGVRPVY
-406 TAAVAILILFQLVIM
+406 IGAVSILIVFQLFIM
-421 AVPSL
+421 LLPDL
-426 HDLDREASY
+426 HDLDRKPSY

>member
-1 MLRKGSKYG
+1 
-10 KIRPNSEYCQ
+10 
-20 EKGKCEDLMKVR
+20 MKVS

-49 NAIAIV
+49 NAIAIITV
-55 TIPWLIFERT
+55 PWLIFERT

-74 VALSTIP
+74 VAASAIP
-81 GIFIS
+81 GIIIS
-86 PFVGALIDHFG
+86 PFVGALIDHYG
-97 RKRVSIGSDFL
+97 RKRVSIGSDLL
-108 SAISVMMFP
+108 SALSVMMFP
-117 IWESLF
+117 IWDSLF

-181 PAIGAVAIS
+181 PAIGAIAIS
-190 LVGAANSMWIVFAAF
+190 LVGAANSMWIVFVAF

-220 GLEHREEIDDQE
+220 GLEHREEINDQE
-232 KFWTS
+232 KFWSS

-248 KAMFYLTL
+248 KAMYYLTI

-261 AMVYL
+261 TMVYL
-266 PTESIV
+266 PTESII
-272 LPKYFSDINDPRG
+272 LPKYFSDIDDPRG
-285 LGFVLS
+285 LGYVLS
-291 SMAVGGIA
+291 SMAAGSIA
-299 SMLAY
+299 TTLAY
-304 PWLVSRFKKRTIVLG
+304 PKLVKHFKKRSIVIGSL
-319 ALLATSI
+319 AATSL
-326 AMIPMTFFPPLGLF
+326 AMIPMTLFPPIGLF
-340 VVSGF
+340 VLAGF

-354 NPLMNSLVQQR
+354 NPLMNSMVQQR

-395 CVDAFGVRPVY
+395 SVDAFGVRPVY
-406 TAAVAILILFQLVIM
+406 IAAVSILIVFQLFIM
-421 AVPSL
+421 FLPDL
-426 HDLDREASY
+426 HDLDREPTY

>member
-1 MLRKGSKYG
+1 
-10 KIRPNSEYCQ
+10 
-20 EKGKCEDLMKVR
+20 MKVS

-49 NAIAIV
+49 NAIAII

-74 VALSTIP
+74 VAASAIP

-86 PFVGALIDHFG
+86 PFVGALIDHYG
-97 RKRVSIGSDFL
+97 RKRVSIGSDL
-108 SAISVMMFP
+108 MSALSVMLFP
-117 IWESLF
+117 IWDSLF
-123 GLTFASIATFA
+123 GLTFASIAAFA

-175 GGWALG
+175 GGWVLG
-181 PAIGAVAIS
+181 PAIGAIAIS
-190 LVGAANSMWIVFAAF
+190 LVGAANSMWIVFVAF

-220 GLEHREEIDDQE
+220 GLEHREEIGDQE

-248 KAMFYLTL
+248 KAMYYLTI

-266 PTESIV
+266 PTESII
-272 LPKYFSDINDPRG
+272 LPKYFSDIEDPRG
-285 LGFVLS
+285 LGYVLS
-291 SMAVGGIA
+291 SMAAGGIA
-299 SMLAY
+299 TTLAY
-304 PWLVSRFKKRTIVLG
+304 PKLVKHFKKRSIVIGSL
-319 ALLATSI
+319 AATSL
-326 AMIPMTFFPPLGLF
+326 AMIPMTLFPPIGLF
-340 VVSGF
+340 VLAGF

-354 NPLMNSLVQQR
+354 NPLMNSTVQQR

-395 CVDAFGVRPVY
+395 SVDAFGVRPVY
-406 TAAVAILILFQLVIM
+406 IAAVSILIVFQLFIM
-421 AVPSL
+421 FLPDL
-426 HDLDREASY
+426 HDLDREPTY

>member
-1 MLRKGSKYG
+1 
-10 KIRPNSEYCQ
+10 
-20 EKGKCEDLMKVR
+20 MKVS

-49 NAIAIV
+49 NAIAII

-74 VALSTIP
+74 VALSAIP

-86 PFVGALIDHFG
+86 PFVGALIDHYG
-97 RKRVSIGSDFL
+97 RKRVSIGSDLL
-108 SAISVMMFP
+108 SALSVMLFP
-117 IWESLF
+117 IWNSLF
-123 GLTFASIATFA
+123 GLTFAAIATFA

-145 TARKSLIPDVAKA
+145 TARKALIPDVAKA

-181 PAIGAVAIS
+181 PALGAIAIS

-205 ILAIILIS
+205 ILAIVLIS

-220 GLEHREEIDDQE
+220 GLEHRKEIDDQE
-232 KFWTS
+232 KFWIS

-248 KAMFYLTL
+248 KALFYLTI

-266 PTESIV
+266 PTESVV
-272 LPKYFSDINDPRG
+272 LPKYFSNIDDPRG
-285 LGFVLS
+285 LGYVLS
-291 SMAVGGIA
+291 SMALGGIA

-304 PWLVSRFKKRTIVLG
+304 PRLVTRFKKRSIVVG
-319 ALLATSI
+319 ALVATSL
-326 AMIPMTFFPPLGLF
+326 AMIPMTFFPPIGLF
-340 VVSGF
+340 VLSGF

-365 VAPHIQGRVFGVQTS
+365 VAPHIQGRVFGVQTA
-380 LFYASGPI
+380 LFYASGPV
-388 GMFVTGV
+388 GMFVTGIS
-395 CVDAFGVRPVY
+395 VDAFGVRPVY
-406 TAAVAILILFQLVIM
+406 IGAVSILIVFQLFIM
-421 AVPSL
+421 LLPDL
-426 HDLDREASY
+426 HDLDRKPSY

>member
-1 MLRKGSKYG
+1 
-10 KIRPNSEYCQ
+10 
-20 EKGKCEDLMKVR
+20 MKVS

-49 NAIAIV
+49 NAIAIITV
-55 TIPWLIFERT
+55 PWLIFERT

-74 VALSTIP
+74 VALSAVP
-81 GIFIS
+81 GIFLS
-86 PFVGALIDHFG
+86 PFVGALIDHYG
-97 RKRVSIGSDFL
+97 RKRVSIGSDLL
-108 SAISVMMFP
+108 SALSVMMFP
-117 IWESLF
+117 IWDSLF

-181 PAIGAVAIS
+181 PAIGAFAIS
-190 LVGAANSMWIVFAAF
+190 IVGAANSMWIVFVAF

-213 MLHVGDL
+213 LLHVGDL
-220 GLEHREEIDDQE
+220 GLEHREEINDQE
-232 KFWTS
+232 KFWAS

-248 KAMFYLTL
+248 KAMYYLTL

-266 PTESIV
+266 PTESII
-272 LPKYFSDINDPRG
+272 LPKYFSDIDDPRG
-285 LGFVLS
+285 LGYVLS
-291 SMAVGGIA
+291 SMAAGGIA
-299 SMLAY
+299 TTLAY
-304 PWLVSRFKKRTIVLG
+304 PKLVKHFKKRSIVIG
-319 ALLATSI
+319 ALAATSL
-326 AMIPMTFFPPLGLF
+326 AMIPMTFFPPIGFF
-340 VVSGF
+340 VLAGF

-354 NPLMNSLVQQR
+354 NPLMNSMVQQR

-395 CVDAFGVRPVY
+395 SVDAFGVRPVY
-406 TAAVAILILFQLVIM
+406 IAAVSILIVFQLFIM
-421 AVPSL
+421 FLPDL
-426 HDLDREASY
+426 HDLDREAQY

>member
-1 MLRKGSKYG
+1 
-10 KIRPNSEYCQ
+10 
-20 EKGKCEDLMKVR
+20 MKVS

-49 NAIAIV
+49 NAIAIITV
-55 TIPWLIFERT
+55 PWLIFERT
-65 GSATQAGIV
+65 GSATQAGIL
-74 VALSTIP
+74 VAASAIP
-81 GIFIS
+81 GIIIS
-86 PFVGALIDHFG
+86 PFVGALIDHYG
-97 RKRVSIGSDFL
+97 RKRVSIGSDLL
-108 SAISVMMFP
+108 SALSVMLFP
-117 IWESLF
+117 IWDSLF

-181 PAIGAVAIS
+181 PAIGAIAIS
-190 LVGAANSMWIVFAAF
+190 LVGAANSMWIVFVAF

-220 GLEHREEIDDQE
+220 GLEHREEINDQE
-232 KFWTS
+232 KFWSS

-248 KAMFYLTL
+248 KAMYYLTI

-266 PTESIV
+266 PTESII
-272 LPKYFSDINDPRG
+272 LPKYFSDIEDPRG
-285 LGFVLS
+285 LGYVLS
-291 SMAVGGIA
+291 SMAAGGIA
-299 SMLAY
+299 TTLAY
-304 PWLVSRFKKRTIVLG
+304 PKLVKHFKKRTIVIG
-319 ALLATSI
+319 ALAATSL

-340 VVSGF
+340 VLAGF

-354 NPLMNSLVQQR
+354 NPLMNSMVQQR

-395 CVDAFGVRPVY
+395 SVDAFGVRPVY
-406 TAAVAILILFQLVIM
+406 IAAVSILIVFQLFIM
-421 AVPSL
+421 FLPDL
-426 HDLDREASY
+426 HDLDREPTY